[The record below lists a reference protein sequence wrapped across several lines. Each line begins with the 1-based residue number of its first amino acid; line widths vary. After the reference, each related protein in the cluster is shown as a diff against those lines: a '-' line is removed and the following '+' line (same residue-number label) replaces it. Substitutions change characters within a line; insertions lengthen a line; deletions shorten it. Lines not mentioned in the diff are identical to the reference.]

1 MLHGGLLLVA
11 LLPFASALYVSHVFN
26 FPSIPY
32 SAGLHHIHSP
42 AHCMEVYGFV
52 LPGFEILE
60 TSAPKSMG
68 DYVSLEFF
76 YKTYF
81 HGRTSARVFSSMPNT
96 SHILLMDPDGVPCL
110 LGRLSLEKY
119 PPHGHCIRARADLLR
134 PARLW
139 ERMFGCN
146 RLVNQSK
153 VERAIQVGYS
163 NFKSDMRMKE
173 YMNLVVDCARLRGV

>member
-96 SHILLMDPDGVPCL
+96 RHILLMDPDGVPCL

-119 PPHGHCIRARADLLR
+119 PPPWSLHSSACR
-134 PARLW
+134 PAEACEAVGARVRW
-139 ERMFGCN
+139 QAAGRSKQSGARHPGRVQEFQERCAHEGVHESGC
-146 RLVNQSK
+146 
-153 VERAIQVGYS
+153 G
-163 NFKSDMRMKE
+163 
-173 YMNLVVDCARLRGV
+173 LR